1 MDTLCP
7 GLVSDSLKALAGRTT
22 LRLSPVLLTESSRT
36 DSL

>member
-7 GLVSDSLKALAGRTT
+7 GLVSDSLKALAGRTS
-22 LRLSPVLLTESSRT
+22 LHPSPVLLTESSRM